1 MKKSKKSPHKVIP
14 VERRRFKLKA
24 PVGSQD
30 AAKRAHAASGA
41 KYVLIDRGDGPL
53 AIVRPKDPRLAIRL
67 ALQAKTDEDFQAI
80 LESQEYTYQGAAARL
95 ASDPKFKHGVAIVD
109 PSTMEKIGD
118 ARPGDSYVGLQEVLA
133 NHAASQEPD
142 KSN

>member
-67 ALQAKTDEDFQAI
+67 ALQATTDEDFQAI

-109 PSTMEKIGD
+109 PSTMEKIGE
-118 ARPGDSYVGLQEVLA
+118 ARPGDSYVGLQEVLT
-133 NHAASQEPD
+133 NHAVSQEPD